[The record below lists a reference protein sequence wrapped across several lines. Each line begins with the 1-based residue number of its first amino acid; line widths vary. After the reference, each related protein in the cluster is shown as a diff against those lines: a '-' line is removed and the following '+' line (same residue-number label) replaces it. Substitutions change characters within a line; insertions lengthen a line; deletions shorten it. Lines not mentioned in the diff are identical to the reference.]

1 MRPILF
7 HLFGRPIPAFGVMVA
22 AGMLAALFW
31 TMLEARR
38 ARLDPALV
46 ADLFWRV
53 TLAGVLGA
61 RLLYCAVH
69 REEWSDGG
77 PLALIA
83 VWRGG
88 LVLYGGLALA
98 IAVGVVFVVRRGLPV
113 LRWFDLSSPGIWLGV
128 AIGRLGCFCVAD
140 DWGRPTDVAW
150 AVRFPPLEGSRLD
163 PGLIGVALHPTQLYD
178 SLNGCCAFLVAALV
192 LRRSARPGRAAGLA
206 LTSYSCG
213 RFVVECFRGDDVAR
227 GIWGPLSTS
236 QWISFVAAGAG
247 VAVATLIRERARGP
261 VSGAAGRSSGRTRS
275 DRAAG

>member
-7 HLFGRPIPAFGVMVA
+7 HLFGHPVAAFGVMVA

-31 TMLEARR
+31 TLLEARR
-38 ARLDPALV
+38 AGLDPLLFV
-46 ADLFWRV
+46 DLFWRV
-53 TLAGVLGA
+53 NLAGVLGA

-88 LVLYGGLALA
+88 LVLFGGLALA
-98 IAVGVVFVVRRGLPV
+98 IATGVVFVVRRRLPL
-113 LRWFDLSSPGIWLGV
+113 LRCYDASSPGIWLGV

-150 AVRFPPLEGSRLD
+150 AVRFPPLPGSRLD
-163 PGLIGVALHPTQLYD
+163 PSLWNVALHPTQLYD
-178 SLNGCCAFLVAALV
+178 SLNGFVAFLVAAIVVRL
-192 LRRSARPGRAAGLA
+192 SSRPGRAAGVA
-206 LTSYSCG
+206 LTLYACG

-227 GIWGPLSTS
+227 GLFGPLSTS
-236 QWISFVAAGAG
+236 QWLSIPAAACGIAL
-247 VAVATLIRERARGP
+247 ATLVSERAPGP
-261 VSGAAGRSSGRTRS
+261 ASGAAG
-275 DRAAG
+275 